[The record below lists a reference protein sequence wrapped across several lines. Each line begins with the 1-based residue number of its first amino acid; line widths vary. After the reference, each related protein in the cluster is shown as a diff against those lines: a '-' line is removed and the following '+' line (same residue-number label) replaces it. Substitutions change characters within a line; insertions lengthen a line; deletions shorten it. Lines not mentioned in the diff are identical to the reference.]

1 MQNKLFEFLALLFVV
16 FDTSKQNKNYRI
28 VMLCLQQSIKLK
40 SLSFELLKLSNLVT
54 LRKKMEGGYKIRNQA
69 AIHFIT
75 FAVVEWVDVFSRKEY
90 RDIVLE
96 SIRFCQAEKG
106 LLLHSWC
113 IMSNHLHL
121 IVSAKNANLS
131 DILRDFKKYTSKQII
146 AAIAANPKES
156 RKEWMLEIFKREGAK
171 NSRNSE
177 YQFWRQDNRPME
189 LYSGPF
195 IFQKMNYI
203 HNNAVEAGIVER
215 PEDYLYSSA
224 KDYKLTKKCGL
235 LDMVFL

>member
-1 MQNKLFEFLALLFVV
+1 M
-16 FDTSKQNKNYRI
+16 D
-28 VMLCLQQSIKLK
+28 
-40 SLSFELLKLSNLVT
+40 
-54 LRKKMEGGYKIRNQA
+54 GGYKIRNQS

-90 RDIVLE
+90 CDIVLE
-96 SIRFCQAEKG
+96 SIRFCQREKG

-113 IMSNHLHL
+113 IMSNHVHL
-121 IVSAKNANLS
+121 IISAKNANLS

-146 AAIAANPKES
+146 SAIIANPKES

-171 NSRNSE
+171 NSRNKE

-189 LYSGPF
+189 LYSGSF

-235 LDMVFL
+235 VDLVFL